1 MLNDQSIIN
10 ETAIQSV
17 TGAGSTLN
25 PQGGRSKKRLAASL
39 MLTSLVDAF
48 SILMIF
54 LLMNFSTTDEFIFL
68 NKDTQLP
75 EASQI
80 WELEKNTVI
89 RIENEKLYIGEDEL
103 TETTLIE
110 RLIEVRKAWAESTK
124 DTPDAQLP
132 GVTIQA
138 DKKVEYE
145 FLNKVVLASNHAG
158 FSDIHFVVLR
168 K

>member
-1 MLNDQSIIN
+1 MLNDQSVIN

-17 TGAGSTLN
+17 THAGSTLD
-25 PQGGRSKKRLAASL
+25 PKGGRNKKRLAASL

-80 WELEKNTVI
+80 LELEKNTVI
-89 RIENEKLYIGEDEL
+89 RIENEKLYIEEDEL
-103 TETTLIE
+103 TETALIE
-110 RLIEVRKAWAESTK
+110 KLIDIRKAWAEAAAES
-124 DTPDAQLP
+124 PEAQEP

-138 DKKVEYE
+138 DRKVEYE
-145 FLNKVVLASNHAG
+145 LLNKVVLASNHAG